1 MNSITLKAFAK
12 INLTLDVLGKLPNG
26 FHQVEM
32 IMQQISLHDEV
43 FISYEE
49 VSEDS
54 RPNTDEKFLIK
65 LSTNRSY
72 LPVDSRNLAY
82 KAAQLMIKNFGH
94 SAESGKFTINI
105 NKNIPVAAGLAGGS
119 SNCAAVIHGINK
131 LWNLNLTLGQLCSL
145 GSELGSDVPFCIM
158 GQSAADDILKEDFKY
173 DSLSCHCALAS
184 GTGTDLKPLKGLES
198 YVVLSKPPI
207 SVSTAEVYKGID
219 SEDIAV
225 RPDNEAM
232 ISAIKE
238 NNYKVVDK
246 NMVNVLE
253 NFTLKR
259 YPKVVYTKNKM
270 SDLYNLGCSIMSG
283 SGPTVFCLCQDAA
296 KAENLCSEM
305 LKINKESFWAETTR

>member
-131 LWNLNLTLGQLCSL
+131 LWNLKLTLGQLCSL

-305 LKINKESFWAETTR
+305 LKINQESFWAETTR

>member
-1 MNSITLKAFAK
+1 M
-12 INLTLDVLGKLPNG
+12 
-26 FHQVEM
+26 
-32 IMQQISLHDEV
+32 
-43 FISYEE
+43 
-49 VSEDS
+49 
-54 RPNTDEKFLIK
+54 
-65 LSTNRSY
+65 
-72 LPVDSRNLAY
+72 
-82 KAAQLMIKNFGH
+82 
-94 SAESGKFTINI
+94 
-105 NKNIPVAAGLAGGS
+105 
-119 SNCAAVIHGINK
+119 
-131 LWNLNLTLGQLCSL
+131 
-145 GSELGSDVPFCIM
+145 
-158 GQSAADDILKEDFKY
+158 
-173 DSLSCHCALAS
+173 
-184 GTGTDLKPLKGLES
+184 
-198 YVVLSKPPI
+198 LSKPPI

>member
-131 LWNLNLTLGQLCSL
+131 LWNLKLTLGQLCSL

>member
-54 RPNTDEKFLIK
+54 RPNTDERFLIK

-131 LWNLNLTLGQLCSL
+131 LWNLKLTLGQLCSL

-158 GQSAADDILKEDFKY
+158 GQSAADDILKEDFK
-173 DSLSCHCALAS
+173 DDLLSCHCALAS

>member
-105 NKNIPVAAGLAGGS
+105 NQTIPVAAGLAGGS

-131 LWNLNLTLGQLCSL
+131 LWNLKLTLGQLCSL
-145 GSELGSDVPFCIM
+145 GSGLGSDVPFCIM